1 MRNHGNYGNPST
13 VEFITW
19 LYLRRHALIGTYLH
33 TSSRNRD

>member
-1 MRNHGNYGNPST
+1 MGIMATHT

-33 TSSRNRD
+33 TFSRNRD